1 MKRKCKQCGSE
12 FEPVIK
18 WHVQVYCSTLC
29 NHRAQ
34 WAKRKEAYIPKKKQP
49 KVYDHENFDWRDFQ
63 NNILI

>member
-1 MKRKCKQCGSE
+1 MKRKCKQCGSD

-34 WAKRKEAYIPKKKQP
+34 WNKRKEAYVPVAKKP
-49 KVYDHENFDWRDFQ
+49 KVYDSEFFDWRDFD
-63 NNILI
+63 NKVII